1 MQAFSGFPS
10 LRWRFGGLLAVLLG
24 GLSACAAPRLN
35 LAAEAE
41 PPGTSFNKAYDRWT
55 RDATVMSLREMDT
68 TFLIIATLRSK
79 AFQRT
84 FADRY
89 CALYGIN
96 DPAERARIETAELSL
111 ADGGLAFWVQT
122 YAHNDRWNDLLP
134 KHNRWRLVLI
144 DELGGEV
151 GSPEV
156 TPVGSEQ
163 HLQASLFNRSP
174 DPLRRLW
181 HVKFPPLRPVSGSAP
196 RKLTLRLTG
205 PEGKTDL
212 VWLVE

>member
-1 MQAFSGFPS
+1 MAT
-10 LRWRFGGLLAVLLG
+10 LLT

-41 PPGTSFNKAYDRWT
+41 PAGTSFTKAYDRWT

-79 AFQRT
+79 AFQRVY
-84 FADRY
+84 AERY
-89 CALYGIN
+89 CNLYGIN
-96 DPAERARIETAELSL
+96 DPGERARVETAELAL
-111 ADGGLAFWVQT
+111 ADGGIAFWVQT
-122 YAHNDRWNDLLP
+122 YAHNDRWNDLQP

-156 TPVGSEQ
+156 TPVGAEQ
-163 HLQASLFNRSP
+163 HIQASLFNRSP

-181 HVKFPPLRPVSGSAP
+181 HVKFPPLRPVNGPAP

-212 VWLVE
+212 VWQVE